1 MIKRHP
7 NHRLVKLNRSYSVE
21 EITCLYGIHKN
32 TVRAWVEA
40 GLPAMHE
47 KRPMLIHGRE
57 LATFLQTRR
66 SKNKRTCQPG
76 EMYCFRCRAPKK
88 AAGDMADYLPDT
100 EKLGTL
106 KAMCQ
111 DCHCIMNRRVS
122 LAKLAQVRGKLDVMF
137 PQGLGQVS
145 NSNQPNVN
153 SDLKKEM
160 KP

>member
-1 MIKRHP
+1 MTKRRP
-7 NHRLVKLNRSYSVE
+7 NYRLVKLHRNYTVE
-21 EITCLYGIHKN
+21 EIASLYGAHKN
-32 TVRAWVEA
+32 TVRQWVKV
-40 GLPAMHE
+40 GLPVLDD
-47 KRPMLIHGRE
+47 KRPMLILGRE
-57 LATFLQTRR
+57 LADFLQARR
-66 SKNKRTCQPG
+66 TKNKRTCQPG
-76 EMYCFRCRAPKK
+76 EMYCLRCRAPKK

-106 KAMCQ
+106 KAICQ

-122 LAKLAQVRGKLDVMF
+122 VAKLEQVRGKIEVTF

-153 SDLKKEM
+153 SDFKKEM